1 MEPLIDNL
9 KRVRRRLLLVRALET
24 GLAGAIG
31 ASAFAAVVTLIRI
44 FLPQYVPVASAHPA
58 LPLGLVACGFA
69 IGFVVRLI
77 KGVSLR
83 EAAIAA
89 DRAAGLKE
97 RLATALEVFES
108 GDQAL
113 SPGGMPPVPLGG
125 HASGQGSN
133 MPSQRHAGHAT
144 HRPGLLDDRLLE
156 QARAAAAPLDPSRL
170 VLGRTLGRLAK
181 AAMVAVFVLVAGAFV
196 PSVGGPPLAPQA
208 AERAALALDRLARQ
222 GSVAP
227 VVREKI
233 EEAVAKLRQAG
244 PRQGAADKATEAV
257 YEAVARVESAR
268 REALKALVQ
277 VNNREFQKMIRDA
290 AKGDAEAAAGAAKD
304 LADKLDA
311 SAASGGMPLADRE
324 RLADGLTGAAA
335 AVDPKDLAELAKDL
349 AAAAEAVR
357 RGESGAGEKLKQL
370 ADRITKQLGEK
381 PGGGVA
387 AVVQAVG
394 EARRTLGLAESPPA
408 ELTQP
413 GTLPGR
419 IGPEP
424 APAAS
429 GTASAP
435 MTAGQEVG
443 PSSPAAI
450 PAEVRPEDRDVV
462 RRYFGG

>member
-1 MEPLIDNL
+1 MIASLR
-9 KRVRRRLLLVRALET
+9 RVRRRLLVVRALET

-31 ASAFAAVVTLIRI
+31 AATFAAVVTLIRI

-69 IGFVVRLI
+69 IGFLVRLAR
-77 KGVSLR
+77 GVSLH
-83 EAAIAA
+83 EAAVAA

-97 RLATALEVFES
+97 RLATALEVLES

-113 SPGGMPPVPLGG
+113 SPGGMPTPPLC
-125 HASGQGSN
+125 
-133 MPSQRHAGHAT
+133 GHAT
-144 HRPGLLDDRLLE
+144 HRPGLLDDRLLD
-156 QARAAAAPLDPSRL
+156 QARAAAAPLDPARL
-170 VLGRTLGRLAK
+170 VLGRTLGPLAK

-196 PSVGGPPLAPQA
+196 PSVGGPPVAPQA
-208 AERAALALDRLARQ
+208 AERAAATLDRLAQQ

-244 PRQGAADKATEAV
+244 PRQSTADKATAAV
-257 YEAVARVESAR
+257 YETVARVESVR
-268 REALKALVQ
+268 REAIKTLLQ
-277 VNNREFQKMIRDA
+277 VDNREFQKMVREA

-304 LADKLDA
+304 LADKLSTPSA
-311 SAASGGMPLADRE
+311 SSGMPLADRE

-335 AVDPKDLAELAKDL
+335 VIDQTDLADLAKEL

-357 RGESGAGEKLKQL
+357 RGESGAGEKVQRL
-370 ADRITKQLGEK
+370 ADEMTKKLGDR

-394 EARRTLGLAESPPA
+394 EARRTLGLAESAPA
-408 ELTQP
+408 ELTTP
-413 GTLPGR
+413 GALPAGA
-419 IGPEP
+419 GSEP
-424 APAAS
+424 PPAAA

-435 MTAGQEVG
+435 IIG
-443 PSSPAAI
+443 PEPLSPAAI

>member
-1 MEPLIDNL
+1 MEPLIASL
-9 KRVRRRLLLVRALET
+9 RRVRRRLLLVRALET

-31 ASAFAAVVTLIRI
+31 AATFAAVVTLIRI

-69 IGFVVRLI
+69 IGFLVRLVR
-77 KGVSLR
+77 GVSLH
-83 EAAIAA
+83 EAAVAA

-97 RLATALEVFES
+97 RLATALEVLES

-113 SPGGMPPVPLGG
+113 SPGGMPTPPLRG
-125 HASGQGSN
+125 HAAGQGSN

-144 HRPGLLDDRLLE
+144 HRPGLLDDRLLD
-156 QARAAAAPLDPSRL
+156 QARAAAAPLDPARL

-196 PSVGGPPLAPQA
+196 PSVGGPPVAPQA
-208 AERAALALDRLARQ
+208 AERAAATLDRLAQQ

-233 EEAVAKLRQAG
+233 EEAVAKLRRAA
-244 PRQGAADKATEAV
+244 PRQGTADKATAAV
-257 YEAVARVESAR
+257 YETVTRVESVR
-268 REALKALVQ
+268 REAIKTLLQ
-277 VNNREFQKMIRDA
+277 VDNREFQKMVREA

-304 LADKLDA
+304 LADKL
-311 SAASGGMPLADRE
+311 STPAASSGMPLADRE

-335 AVDPKDLAELAKDL
+335 AVAPKDLADLAKEL

-357 RGESGAGEKLKQL
+357 RGESGAGEKVRRL
-370 ADRITKQLGEK
+370 ADEMTKKLGEK

-394 EARRTLGLAESPPA
+394 EARRTLGLAESAPA
-408 ELTQP
+408 ELTPP
-413 GTLPGR
+413 GALPAGA
-419 IGPEP
+419 GSEP
-424 APAAS
+424 PPAAAGTNPVPS
-429 GTASAP
+429 GEATAP
-435 MTAGQEVG
+435 
-443 PSSPAAI
+443 PSPAVI

>member
-1 MEPLIDNL
+1 
-9 KRVRRRLLLVRALET
+9 
-24 GLAGAIG
+24 
-31 ASAFAAVVTLIRI
+31 
-44 FLPQYVPVASAHPA
+44 VASAHPA

-69 IGFVVRLI
+69 IGFLVRLAR
-77 KGVSLR
+77 GVSLH
-83 EAAIAA
+83 EAAVAA

-97 RLATALEVFES
+97 RLATALEVLES

-113 SPGGMPPVPLGG
+113 SPGGMPTPPL
-125 HASGQGSN
+125 
-133 MPSQRHAGHAT
+133 RGHAT
-144 HRPGLLDDRLLE
+144 HRPGLLDDRLLD
-156 QARAAAAPLDPSRL
+156 QARAAAAPLDPARL

-196 PSVGGPPLAPQA
+196 PSVGGPPVAPQA
-208 AERAALALDRLARQ
+208 AERAAATLDRLAQQ

-244 PRQGAADKATEAV
+244 PRQGTADKATAAV
-257 YEAVARVESAR
+257 YETVARVESVR
-268 REALKALVQ
+268 REAIKTLLQ
-277 VNNREFQKMIRDA
+277 VDNRAFQKMVREA

-304 LADKLDA
+304 LADKLSTPSA
-311 SAASGGMPLADRE
+311 SSGMPLADRE

-335 AVDPKDLAELAKDL
+335 TVDPKDLADLAKEL

-357 RGESGAGEKLKQL
+357 RGESGAGEKVQRL
-370 ADRITKQLGEK
+370 ADEMTKKLGDR

-394 EARRTLGLAESPPA
+394 EARRTLGLAESAPA
-408 ELTQP
+408 ELTPP
-413 GTLPGR
+413 GALPAGA
-419 IGPEP
+419 GAEP
-424 APAAS
+424 PPAAA

-435 MTAGQEVG
+435 IIG
-443 PSSPAAI
+443 PGTPSPAAI

>member
-44 FLPQYVPVASAHPA
+44 LLPQYVPVASAHPA
-58 LPLGLVACGFA
+58 IPLGLVACGFA
-69 IGFVVRLI
+69 IGFAVRLVR
-77 KGVSLR
+77 GVSLR

-97 RLATALEVFES
+97 RLATALEVIES
-108 GDQAL
+108 AA
-113 SPGGMPPVPLGG
+113 PG
-125 HASGQGSN
+125 AAEA
-133 MPSQRHAGHAT
+133 R
-144 HRPGLLDDRLLE
+144 RGLLDDRLLE

-208 AERAALALDRLARQ
+208 AERAALALDRLAGQ

-290 AKGDAEAAAGAAKD
+290 AKGDAEAAADAAKD

-370 ADRITKQLGEK
+370 ADRIMKQLGEK

-419 IGPEP
+419 LGPEP

-435 MTAGQEVG
+435 MTAGQEAG

>member
-58 LPLGLVACGFA
+58 IPLGLVACGFA
-69 IGFVVRLI
+69 IGFAVRLI

-97 RLATALEVFES
+97 RLATALEVIES
-108 GDQAL
+108 AA
-113 SPGGMPPVPLGG
+113 PG
-125 HASGQGSN
+125 A
-133 MPSQRHAGHAT
+133 AEA
-144 HRPGLLDDRLLE
+144 RPGLLDGRLLE

-208 AERAALALDRLARQ
+208 AERAALALDRLAGQ

-277 VNNREFQKMIRDA
+277 VDNREFQKMIRDA
-290 AKGDAEAAAGAAKD
+290 AKGDVEAAAGAAKD

-429 GTASAP
+429 GTESAP
-435 MTAGQEVG
+435 MTAGQEAG